1 MLTLPRAGM
10 RIRMLE
16 RAAKM
21 HGADVVRVRFHI
33 IRNACIENVGKS
45 QSCMVSKLPIIWKQT
60 VICTR
65 EPDLVAVDVHW
76 LVGLLHNVRL
86 GNNNATRTT
95 TPNLSNSFPRILLSC
110 EQIIL
115 P

>member
-1 MLTLPRAGM
+1 M
-10 RIRMLE
+10 RIRMME

-21 HGADVVRVRFHI
+21 HGADVI
-33 IRNACIENVGKS
+33 
-45 QSCMVSKLPIIWKQT
+45 
-60 VICTR
+60 ICTR

-95 TPNLSNSFPRILLSC
+95 TPNLSNNFPRILLSC
-110 EQIIL
+110 EQIL